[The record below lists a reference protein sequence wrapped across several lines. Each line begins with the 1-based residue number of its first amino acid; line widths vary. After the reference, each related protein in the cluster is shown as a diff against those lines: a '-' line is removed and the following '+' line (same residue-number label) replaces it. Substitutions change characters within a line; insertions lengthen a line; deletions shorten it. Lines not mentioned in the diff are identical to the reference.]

1 MTLIL
6 GTDDGVWRREDSAST
21 RMALAGKRVI
31 HVAAS
36 AGTVIAAVR
45 REGVYR
51 VDAEGADPLWEG
63 DARSCA
69 VAPDGTLYV
78 GSEPAMVFRST
89 DDGDNWTRLD
99 AIDTLPTRDTWTFP
113 PPPHEPHVLSIDFPA
128 GRSQDVLAGVE
139 VGGVIRSQDGGDAWT
154 ELNSGVYED
163 VHSVRPDPSRPTW
176 LFAIT
181 GAGFYASED
190 GGGSWERRME
200 GMERGYTIGLSVSPD
215 RAGELLVT
223 AGRRPPGVESGVYT
237 SSDRG
242 QSWDAAGGAGL
253 PDSFDRAP
261 VPLLTTDGAWL
272 GADDGAL
279 YHAASVAGPWELLE
293 RLPASINAMT
303 AGGSPSSVM
312 H

>member
-1 MTLIL
+1 MTMIL
-6 GTDDGVWRREDSAST
+6 GTDSAST
-21 RMALAGKRVI
+21 RVALAGKRVI

-36 AGTVIAAVR
+36 GGTVIAAVR

-51 VDAEGADPLWEG
+51 VDGEVADPLWEG

-89 DDGDNWTRLD
+89 DDGDSWTRLD
-99 AIDTLPTRDTWTFP
+99 AIDALPTRDTWTFP
-113 PPPHEPHVLSIDFPA
+113 PPPHEPHLLSIDFPA
-128 GRSQDVLAGVE
+128 GRSEDVLAGVE
-139 VGGVIRSQDGGDAWT
+139 VGGVIRSEDGGDAWT

-163 VHSVRPDPSRPTW
+163 VHSVRPDPSRPSW

-181 GAGFYASED
+181 GAGFYASEE

-223 AGRRPPGVESGVYT
+223 AGRRPPGVEAGVYA

-242 QSWDAAGGAGL
+242 QLGCRRRRRTAGLVRSSPGSPANDGRRLARRRRRRAVPRRFGRGALGAGGALARIDQRHDG
-253 PDSFDRAP
+253 RRQ
-261 VPLLTTDGAWL
+261 PLLRH
-272 GADDGAL
+272 AL
-279 YHAASVAGPWELLE
+279 A
-293 RLPASINAMT
+293 
-303 AGGSPSSVM
+303 VM

>member
-1 MTLIL
+1 MTVIL
-6 GTDDGVWRREDSAST
+6 GTDDGVWRREEAPST
-21 RMALAGKRVI
+21 RVALAGKRVV

-36 AGTVIAAVR
+36 GGTVIAAVR
-45 REGVYR
+45 REGIYR
-51 VDAEGADPLWEG
+51 VGGEDADSLWEG

-89 DDGDNWTRLD
+89 NGGASWTRLD
-99 AIDTLPTRDTWTFP
+99 AIDALPTRDTWTFP
-113 PPPHEPHVLSIDFPA
+113 PPPHEPHVLSIDFPG
-128 GRSQDVLAGVE
+128 GRSEDVLAGIE
-139 VGGVIRSQDGGDAWT
+139 VGGVIRSADRGDAWT

-163 VHSVRPDPSRPTW
+163 VHSVRPDPSRPEW

-190 GGGSWERRME
+190 GGGRWERRME
-200 GMERGYTIGLSVSPD
+200 GMDRGYTIGLSVSPNQ
-215 RAGELLVT
+215 AGELLVT
-223 AGRRPPGVESGVYT
+223 AGQRPPGVESRVYA

-242 QSWDAAGGAGL
+242 QSWDAAGVAGL
-253 PDSFDRAP
+253 PDAFDRAP
-261 VPLLTTDGAWL
+261 VPLLTPDGAWL

-279 YHAASVAGPWELLE
+279 YHADSAAGPWELVE